1 MNRWLFLVIL
11 LIAAFLLGELDH
23 ALMVFQIR
31 ERLGFDPIIAM
42 HLGSAI
48 DWLSDILIA
57 VAISTVIVN
66 TLGKKRD

>member
-1 MNRWLFLVIL
+1 MSRWLFLSFL

-31 ERLGFDPIIAM
+31 ARLGFDPIIAM
-42 HLGSAI
+42 HLGSI
-48 DWLSDILIA
+48 VDWLSDILIA

-66 TLGKKRD
+66 MVMKRER